1 MSRRYERY
9 LTELC
14 GEEINLTKGGGDGG
28 LSVCVVYPNRY
39 RVAMSNLGFLSV
51 YRVARE
57 AFGVSAERA
66 TLPDPEHEAEI
77 QRSGRSVLT
86 IESRRPLRQF
96 DALLFSISFENDFIN
111 ILKILKLSNIPLRS
125 EERGEGF
132 PVVAAGGAAVMINP
146 ETVSPFVDF
155 FALGD
160 GEELAQ
166 EILSILSD
174 SKRKGAPKDEIIDE
188 ISTVPGVYVPRRFE
202 VKYDRKGRV
211 ESFKNIAGGGD
222 KIIVRKLKEL
232 SPGKFS
238 SSIVTPNA
246 EFSNMF
252 LVEMGRGCP
261 FSCAFCIADSVYAPV
276 RMRGGGEILE
286 EIGIGLE
293 ITGKG
298 GLLGP
303 AVSSHPDLAAVL
315 ERIRELKGSVGIPSI
330 RGELLTDDQI
340 RCLNDLGVKTIT
352 VAPEAGNERL
362 RRLLGKKIG
371 DDRFF
376 DLVERS
382 VAAGI
387 FNIRLYFLMG
397 IPGETDD
404 DVSSV
409 AEFAK
414 RVRHMVVSTTK
425 GTGKAG
431 RVTVS
436 ITPLVPKPH
445 TPLMWMGMEEPNVLG
460 GKIKKITKILKK
472 AGGITVVSEPPNWS
486 YVQALLARG
495 DRRVAGIVEGA
506 LLRGEDWKGAMR
518 ESAVNPDF
526 YVLRER
532 DTDEIFPWDFIDYGI
547 DRKGLYGRYLKIRSE
562 VE

>member
-1 MSRRYERY
+1 VSRRYERY
-9 LTELC
+9 LRELC
-14 GEEINLTKGGGDGG
+14 DEELNLTQSGGDGG
-28 LSVCVVYPNRY
+28 LYVCIVYPNRY

-57 AFGVSAERA
+57 TFGVSAERA

-77 QRSGRSVLT
+77 QRKGKSVLS
-86 IESRRPLRQF
+86 IESRRPLKQF

-111 ILKILKLSNIPLRS
+111 LLKILKLSKIPIRS
-125 EERGEGF
+125 ENRGEEF
-132 PVVAAGGAAVMINP
+132 PMVAAGGAAVMINP
-146 ETVSPFVDF
+146 ETISPFVDF

-166 EILSILSD
+166 EILSLMSD
-174 SKRKGAPKDEIIDE
+174 SKRAGGEKDGIMDE
-188 ISTVPGVYVPRRFE
+188 ISTIPGVYVPRRFE
-202 VKYDRKGRV
+202 ARYDRKGRV
-211 ESFKNIAGGGD
+211 EGFKNVAGGSD
-222 KIIVRKLKEL
+222 RVAVRKLKEL

-238 SSIVTPNA
+238 SSVVTPNT

-261 FSCAFCIADSVYAPV
+261 FSCAFCIADSVYAPM
-276 RMRGGGEILE
+276 RMRGGGEIIE
-286 EIGIGLE
+286 EISYGSD
-293 ITGKG
+293 ITGKA

-303 AVSSHPDLAAVL
+303 AISSHPDLLTVL
-315 ERIRELKGSVGIPSI
+315 EKIRELGGSVGIPSI

-340 RCLNDLGVKTIT
+340 GCLKELGVKTIT
-352 VAPEAGNERL
+352 VAPEAGNEGL

-371 DDRFF
+371 DDHIF
-376 DLVERS
+376 DLAERS
-382 VAAGI
+382 VSAGI
-387 FNIRLYFLMG
+387 FNIRLYFLVG
-397 IPGETDD
+397 IPGETDE

-414 RVRHMVVSTTK
+414 RVRHIVVSTSK
-425 GTGKAG
+425 GTGRAG

-445 TPLMWMGMEEPNVLG
+445 TPLMWMAMEEPRALS

-486 YVQALLARG
+486 YIQALLARG
-495 DRRVAGIVEGA
+495 DRRVADIVEGA
-506 LLRGEDWKGAMR
+506 LLRGGDWKGAMR
-518 ESAVNPDF
+518 ESSVNPDF

-532 DTDEIFPWDFIDYGI
+532 DEDEIFPWDFIDLGI
-547 DRKGLYGRYLKIRSE
+547 DKKALYGRYLKVRSGIR
-562 VE
+562 